1 MFFGRLDVYNFKDD
15 AAAFVG
21 KRALIS
27 FLSWLDYCDQL
38 IKEAQKVIVTG
49 TQTNSEL
56 TIRSFQSCSVCVH
69 VCLSL
74 FYAFLLLSVLNP

>member
-1 MFFGRLDVYNFKDD
+1 MYLLYLFIHLFSVFFFGRLDVYNLKED

-38 IKEAQKVIVTG
+38 IKEAQKVIGMG
-49 TQTNSEL
+49 TQTNRKL
-56 TIRSFQSCSVCVH
+56 TVEPK
-69 VCLSL
+69 
-74 FYAFLLLSVLNP
+74 VLRV